1 LIEAASAGAGHG
13 TTVAIH
19 LPFAA
24 LTSEPEVDP
33 DD

>member
-1 LIEAASAGAGHG
+1 VSAGVDRG

-19 LPFAA
+19 LPFATP
-24 LTSEPEVDP
+24 TSEPEVGP